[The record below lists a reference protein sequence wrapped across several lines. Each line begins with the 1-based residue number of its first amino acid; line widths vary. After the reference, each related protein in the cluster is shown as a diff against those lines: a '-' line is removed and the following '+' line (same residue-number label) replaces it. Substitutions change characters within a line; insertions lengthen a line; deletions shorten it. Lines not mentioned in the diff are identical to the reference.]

1 MEPILR
7 RPFAGRDEGP
17 ITDDEH
23 AGEAAAG
30 QVDRPANIG
39 GTQLHRQRAF
49 LHPARPPHATKLQPF
64 VGPNPQARS
73 HEGDR
78 DQERFEAGHGE
89 GFSGLLKTWSED
101 RGGHF
106 ALDAGVAAGW
116 IAVPTSSQTRS

>member
-1 MEPILR
+1 MPEESVASATAVAPPSAPWL
-7 RPFAGRDEGP
+7 AGRLGLE
-17 ITDDEH
+17 IV
-23 AGEAAAG
+23 AMAAIFAAAG
-30 QVDRPANIG
+30 AWP
-39 GTQLHRQRAF
+39 
-49 LHPARPPHATKLQPF
+49 
-64 VGPNPQARS
+64 
-73 HEGDR
+73 GDR